1 MSLILEALRRS
12 EAERRRGQT
21 PDLLSD
27 IVPASRAAH
36 AGPRNRNIMAALAAA
51 SAVSLLAVAWW
62 LRSPPQ
68 SPIIPSQRVETTAEA
83 PSPAPSTAPPSSAI
97 PSTIAASTAARST
110 VAPQA
115 RPAFQPPAPLAPPP
129 LQPPARATT
138 QPREIPR
145 PAAPAMQAPQ
155 NDGQATARMGESGAL
170 SNAAPAAVEPT
181 IPAPEAA
188 SPFASADVPL
198 KLSDLSAEDRQQ
210 LPALKVS
217 MHMWAPD
224 AGNRFAI
231 IDGTRVNEGD
241 RIGDALIEG
250 IQRDSVMLAWRGR
263 HIRLPI
269 R

>member
-1 MSLILEALRRS
+1 M
-12 EAERRRGQT
+12 
-21 PDLLSD
+21 P
-27 IVPASRAAH
+27 
-36 AGPRNRNIMAALAAA
+36 
-51 SAVSLLAVAWW
+51 
-62 LRSPPQ
+62 
-68 SPIIPSQRVETTAEA
+68 
-83 PSPAPSTAPPSSAI
+83 
-97 PSTIAASTAARST
+97 
-110 VAPQA
+110 
-115 RPAFQPPAPLAPPP
+115 
-129 LQPPARATT
+129 
-138 QPREIPR
+138 
-145 PAAPAMQAPQ
+145 APQ
-155 NDGQATARMGESGAL
+155 NNEQATARIVESSPL
-170 SNAAPAAVEPT
+170 SNVAPAEVEST
-181 IPAPEAA
+181 PAAESA